1 MKLISVLDHLAATP
15 TAPEPTP
22 RRALLTKL
30 GRAAAAAL
38 PLGLGTAQATTAGT
52 LDSSFDAALQ
62 LLQLERLQVALYT
75 QALAAAGLIT
85 TAQRPDFERML
96 AHQTQHAA
104 LLQQAL
110 QNAGAIVPTVPTFDF
125 SGRHGQ
131 SSNPVLFPNV
141 FTSFDDF
148 LALAQQIEDL
158 GVRLYTAH
166 AFNLVYDAV
175 LTRSVLRILPVE
187 SQHASHVRSLRR
199 SRGAVVQNWPSEED
213 AVITRPAA
221 AQVLTTAATGGEETT
236 IQYQSAGV
244 SIPFST
250 FLTISKGAAIHDP
263 ALAES
268 FDEAA
273 NTATAQAAMDLF
285 V

>member
-22 RRALLTKL
+22 RRALLATL
-30 GRAAAAAL
+30 GRAAVAAL
-38 PLGLGTAQATTAGT
+38 PLGLGATQPASAAP
-52 LDSSFDAALQ
+52 LDSSYDATLQ
-62 LLQLERLQVALYT
+62 LLFLERLQTALYT
-75 QALAAAGLIT
+75 QGLAAAGLIP
-85 TAQRPDFERML
+85 TALRPDFQRML
-96 AHQTQHAA
+96 AHQTQHAT

-110 QNAGAIVPTVPTFDF
+110 QDAGAIVPSVPAFDF

-141 FTSFDDF
+141 FTNFDDF

-166 AFNLVYDAV
+166 AFSLVYDAS
-175 LTRSVLRILPVE
+175 LTRNVLRMLPVE
-187 SQHASHVRSLRR
+187 SQHSAHVRSLRR

-213 AVITRPAA
+213 AVISRPAA
-221 AQVLTTAATGGEETT
+221 AQILTTAASSGEETT

-244 SIPFST
+244 AIPFST
-250 FLTISKGAAIHDP
+250 FLTISKGTAIHDP

-268 FDEAA
+268 FDETA
-273 NTATAQAAMDLF
+273 NTTTAQAALNLF